1 MLSTALS
8 AALVFIAPAVQA
20 ESILQLGGS
29 AGWAAFNSRTGISE
43 VDRLRNK
50 PVLTLSS
57 SLPASGEAGSLS
69 LSFDDAG
76 SGAVSTRM
84 DAYRVT
90 IPSTVSIV
98 GPLRARAGNGA
109 VLFAGSD
116 PGISVEPASPEALL
130 YSGNRVGDFS
140 IEFWLYPA
148 NMENGEQ
155 LLSWSA
161 SRRSNTGEA
170 VFQRFRCL
178 VARNR
183 IEWSFSDFFSS
194 PDETRRLPISLGS
207 RSLVVPKTWSHHL
220 LRFDSSI
227 GLVEYL
233 IDDQLESVAYATT
246 TGTERGEAF
255 SPIAGSDG
263 VLVIGPRYTG
273 MLDEFRISG
282 DLSDKKRNSR
292 YPAEGGRAETRM
304 LDLGTSNAE
313 TILLEAKTAEPGN
326 SAAFFFLRASESPD
340 FRAGKDLDWI
350 PVQDGKPLSEGL
362 RGRWLQIAVTLYPDG
377 DGEQSPIL
385 EELTVHYEQDAPPP
399 PPSNV
404 TAEIRDGAVELRWR
418 PSPDPDLGG
427 YLIYYGGA
435 RGEYFGNSSS
445 AGSSPIDVGQ
455 RTSFVVDGLRNGG
468 LYYFAIAAYDRAPAR
483 HIGEFSR
490 EVSARPARTVR

>member
-1 MLSTALS
+1 L
-8 AALVFIAPAVQA
+8 
-20 ESILQLGGS
+20 
-29 AGWAAFNSRTGISE
+29 
-43 VDRLRNK
+43 D
-50 PVLTLSS
+50 
-57 SLPASGEAGSLS
+57 
-69 LSFDDAG
+69 
-76 SGAVSTRM
+76 
-84 DAYRVT
+84 
-90 IPSTVSIV
+90 
-98 GPLRARAGNGA
+98 
-109 VLFAGSD
+109 
-116 PGISVEPASPEALL
+116 
-130 YSGNRVGDFS
+130 DFS

-194 PDETRRLPISLGS
+194 PDETRRLPVSLSS
-207 RSLVVPKTWSHHL
+207 RSPVVPKTWSHHL

-233 IDDQLESVAYATT
+233 IDGRLESVAYATT

-255 SPIAGSDG
+255 SPIAGSGG
-263 VLVIGPRYTG
+263 VLVIGPRFTG

-282 DLSDKKRNSR
+282 DISAINRNSR
-292 YPAEGGRAETRM
+292 YPAEGGRAETRVF
-304 LDLGTSNAE
+304 DLGTSNAE
-313 TILLEAKTAEPGN
+313 TRLLEAKNTEPGN
-326 SAAFFFLRASESPD
+326 SAALFFLRAGESPD
-340 FRAGKDLDWI
+340 LREGRDSDWI
-350 PVQDGKPLSEGL
+350 PVQSGKPLIEAV
-362 RGRWLQIAVTLYPDG
+362 RGRWLQIAVSLFPDG

-385 EELTVHYEQDAPPP
+385 EELKIHYEQDAPPP
-399 PPSNV
+399 PPSSV
-404 TAEIRDGAVELRWR
+404 TAEIRDGAVELTWR

-435 RGEYFGNSSS
+435 RGEYFGDSSS
-445 AGSSPIDVGQ
+445 AGPSPLDVGQ
-455 RTSFVVDGLRNGG
+455 RTSFIVDGLHNGA

>member
-1 MLSTALS
+1 
-8 AALVFIAPAVQA
+8 
-20 ESILQLGGS
+20 
-29 AGWAAFNSRTGISE
+29 
-43 VDRLRNK
+43 
-50 PVLTLSS
+50 
-57 SLPASGEAGSLS
+57 

-76 SGAVSTRM
+76 SGAVSSHL

-109 VLFAGSD
+109 ALFAGSA
-116 PGISVEPASPEALL
+116 PGILVEPASQEALL
-130 YSGNRVGDFS
+130 YSGNRMDDFS

-183 IEWSFSDFFSS
+183 IEWTFSDFFSS
-194 PDETRRLPISLGS
+194 PDERGRIPVSLSS
-207 RSLVVPKTWSHHL
+207 RSPVVPRIWSHHL
-220 LRFDSSI
+220 LRFDSTI

-233 IDDQLESVAYATT
+233 IDGRLESVAYATT

-255 SPIAGSDG
+255 SPIAGTDG
-263 VLVIGPRYTG
+263 VLAIGPRFTG

-282 DLSDKKRNSR
+282 DISERTSNSR
-292 YPAEGGRAETRM
+292 FPSDGGRAETRV

-313 TILLEAKTAEPGN
+313 TRLLEAKAAKPGN
-326 SAAFFFLRASESPD
+326 SDAFYFLRAGESPD
-340 FRAGKDLDWI
+340 FREGRGSDWI
-350 PVQDGKPLSEGL
+350 PVQNGKPLGESL
-362 RGRWLQIAVTLYPDG
+362 RGRWLQIAVSLYPDG
-377 DGEQSPIL
+377 DGEQSPVL
-385 EELTVHYEQDAPPP
+385 EELKIHYEQDLPPP
-399 PPSNV
+399 PPSSV
-404 TAEIRDGAVELRWR
+404 TAEIRDSAVELAWR

-427 YLIYYGGA
+427 YLIYYGTA
-435 RGEYFGNSSS
+435 RGEYFGDSYS
-445 AGSSPIDVGQ
+445 AGPSPIDVGQ
-455 RTSFVVDGLRNGG
+455 RTSFVVDGLRNGA